1 MQPGA
6 SPKGFSYFHVTL
18 SVWRGWSRIMAIL
31 LKFTDFTLPYAELV
45 EESNCAKIFEIG
57 QSVHELFTIKKLIVP
72 DVLFKNQYLCVTT
85 LLHNKLR
92 LKKFQK
98 LCSLLVP
105 SFNRFGISVTEINN
119 RKFLHIF
126 TNI

>member
-1 MQPGA
+1 
-6 SPKGFSYFHVTL
+6 
-18 SVWRGWSRIMAIL
+18 MAIS
-31 LKFTDFTLPYAELV
+31 LKFTGFTFPYAELV
-45 EESNCAKIFEIG
+45 EESICAKSFEIR
-57 QSVHELFTIKKLIVP
+57 QSVDELFTIKKLTVP
-72 DVLFKNQYLCVTT
+72 DAIFKNEYLCATT
-85 LLHNKLR
+85 LLHNKPT

-98 LCSLLVP
+98 LGSLLVT